1 MKNNDITI
9 KYALYTRKSTES
21 EDRQTLSLDDQKREL
36 EIIEKQDN
44 LKVVKRFAG
53 KENGESQSAH
63 KRGRP
68 KFGEVIKLIES
79 GKVNGLLVWHPNR
92 IARNAYDGGLIITL
106 MDEGKLLEVKTP
118 NKTYHNN
125 ADDKF
130 WLQLEFGMAKKS
142 SDDNGEAVQRGLKT
156 KLQMG
161 WFPGYAP
168 LGYANTKNFEEKG
181 QNKILKDPE
190 RFEMVRRMWDLLLTG
205 NYNTAEIHRIATK
218 EWNLRTRGS
227 KRQPSKLLA
236 RSAAYRIFTNPFY
249 YGWFEY
255 GKPVK
260 QLYKGNHEPMITEEE
275 FDRAQKILGKK
286 GKPRPKT
293 HRFAF
298 TGLMRCG
305 HCDAMITAEE
315 KIKRQQNGN
324 VHHYVYYRCTKQKDK
339 DCPERT
345 VELKELNTQI
355 DTELDRFNISDKF
368 NYWAIKYLHSL
379 RETEASSHE
388 QALEGKQKALMSVV
402 KHLDNLSFKFTST
415 ENINGELIS
424 DSDYQGVKTRLLKE
438 KTALESQLKAQGK
451 AIEDWLEL
459 SAHLISHA
467 TPTSTSL
474 RAIWRPGE
482 LSSPP

>member
-218 EWNLRTRGS
+218 EWNLRTSGS

-236 RSAAYRIFTNPFY
+236 
-249 YGWFEY
+249 
-255 GKPVK
+255 
-260 QLYKGNHEPMITEEE
+260 
-275 FDRAQKILGKK
+275 
-286 GKPRPKT
+286 
-293 HRFAF
+293 
-298 TGLMRCG
+298 
-305 HCDAMITAEE
+305 
-315 KIKRQQNGN
+315 
-324 VHHYVYYRCTKQKDK
+324 
-339 DCPERT
+339 
-345 VELKELNTQI
+345 
-355 DTELDRFNISDKF
+355 
-368 NYWAIKYLHSL
+368 
-379 RETEASSHE
+379 
-388 QALEGKQKALMSVV
+388 
-402 KHLDNLSFKFTST
+402 
-415 ENINGELIS
+415 
-424 DSDYQGVKTRLLKE
+424 
-438 KTALESQLKAQGK
+438 
-451 AIEDWLEL
+451 
-459 SAHLISHA
+459 
-467 TPTSTSL
+467 
-474 RAIWRPGE
+474 
-482 LSSPP
+482 